1 MERRVVMPK
10 LWVGH
15 PVGHVRCATRPGTLS
30 PPGRPLAT
38 RLAGRPHD
46 PNHSETMAQA
56 AESPVRAPVGCCG
69 QPVDVS
75 AQAEKGQDEKHD
87 NDQADDVN
95 DAVHG
100 IFLRV
105 NGMNGGA
112 SPGRR

>member
-1 MERRVVMPK
+1 MR
-10 LWVGH
+10 LNI
-15 PVGHVRCATRPGTLS
+15 LS
-30 PPGRPLAT
+30 GVLLTAV
-38 RLAGRPHD
+38 A
-46 PNHSETMAQA
+46 S
-56 AESPVRAPVGCCG
+56 
-69 QPVDVS
+69 QPVNAS

-87 NDQADDVN
+87 NDQADDVS